1 MRVRFFRASIVV
13 AVVLAAA
20 PISVFAQ
27 ETASGPFLAAH
38 PVLAASL
45 QRMQSG
51 SAAWREALD
60 AVTATGRRVIVVTPD
75 MVNVRAIDGAYDF
88 DSESLAGAQPVVD
101 DQSRVDTVIVVVNL
115 PLMQRIS
122 GLPMASVDFEEDV
135 DRILAHEVYG
145 HAVPFLL
152 AGSLAGKCAD
162 PDRGQRATDAC
173 AIKREN
179 VIRKELK
186 LGQRFDYGR
195 DGLSMARRF
204 RQ

>member
-1 MRVRFFRASIVV
+1 
-13 AVVLAAA
+13 
-20 PISVFAQ
+20 
-27 ETASGPFLAAH
+27 
-38 PVLAASL
+38 
-45 QRMQSG
+45 MQSG